1 MDACAAIAILLFT
14 SFANVARAAGPKY
27 VAGVSYFNSNVKGTP
42 LTWAGGILN
51 YYTDQGMLSTT
62 AAGPAADI
70 MVDQALRHWTNIATA
85 ALYANQD
92 GSLAEEG
99 NGSNAVVD

>member
-1 MDACAAIAILLFT
+1 VSEKSPCRFRFSMDACAAIAILLFT

-62 AAGPAADI
+62 VAGPAADI
-70 MVDQALRHWTNIATA
+70 MVDQAFRH
-85 ALYANQD
+85 
-92 GSLAEEG
+92 
-99 NGSNAVVD
+99 